1 MDGKWHLKL
10 ARTVGLLV
18 MVLLLVACAAPAA
31 PTPTPTAKPA
41 AQAPTPQPPQPTA
54 AAKATAPTPTLA
66 PLSPPAT
73 VRVAVYGS
81 IGDGAIY
88 IAQEK
93 GYFKEQG
100 LQVEM
105 SVFGTTAESIPLL
118 GSEKMEVTRGVG
130 SAGLFNAIVRGIPLK
145 VVADSGRTFKGS
157 GYIAIVLQKE
167 LLDSGQIKGF
177 NDLKGRKFAVAGA
190 GTGSLFE
197 RLMHTALAKGNLTPK
212 DATVSNLSM
221 ADAMSA
227 MGSKSVDGA
236 VLAEPL
242 VTQGV
247 DRGIFVRWQGLDDL
261 LPDEQHTW
269 LIYAPSFVEKNPEAA
284 KRFMVAYLKGAR
296 AYMDAIKAGKDK
308 DSVINILTKYTSV
321 KDAALY
327 GKMVFPAV
335 DPNGAIHKESISRMI
350 EWNTGQGYITG
361 KLDINAM
368 IDDQFLKFALG
379 QLGEVK

>member
-1 MDGKWHLKL
+1 MGEKWHSRL
-10 ARTVGLLV
+10 AWTVGLMV

-31 PTPTPTAKPA
+31 PTPTPSAKPA

-54 AAKATAPTPTLA
+54 AVKAAAPSPTLA
-66 PLSPPAT
+66 PLSPPVT

-88 IAQEK
+88 IAQDK

-145 VVADSGRTFKGS
+145 IVADSGRTYKGS

-167 LLDSGQIKGF
+167 LIDSGQVKGF
-177 NDLKGRKFAVAGA
+177 SDLKGRKFAVAGA

-197 RLMHTALAKGNLTPK
+197 RLMHTALAKGSLSPK
-212 DATVSNLSM
+212 DASLSNFSM

-227 MGSKSVDGA
+227 MGSKSIDGA

-247 DRGIFVRWQGLDDL
+247 ERGLFVRWQGLDDL

-269 LIYAPSFVEKNPEAA
+269 LIYAPSFAEKSPEAA

-296 AYMDAIKAGKDK
+296 DYMDAIKLGKDK
-308 DSVINILTKYTSV
+308 ENVINVLVKYTSV
-321 KDAALY
+321 KEPALFS
-327 GKMVFPAV
+327 KMIYPAV
-335 DPNGAIHKESISRMI
+335 DPNGGIDKPSITRMI
-350 EWNTGQGYITG
+350 DWNTGQGYITG
-361 KLDINAM
+361 KLDINTM
-368 IDDQFLKFALG
+368 VDDQFLKFALG
-379 QLGEVK
+379 QIGESR